1 MKSKWSPRT
10 KRPHVCRKPSYLSV
24 LLHGGLAVG
33 LDLRT
38 SRIWTC
44 GDCNKSYR
52 PYWAEWGYESYVWK
66 EVPSN
71 DA

>member
-1 MKSKWSPRT
+1 MKGKWQSP
-10 KRPHVCRKPSYLSV
+10 KKQHVCRKPSYLSV
-24 LLHGGLAVG
+24 LLHGGLALG

-52 PYWAEWGYESYVWK
+52 PYSAQYAEKPYVWK
-66 EVPSN
+66 EVPTP
-71 DA
+71 